1 MSSKQNV
8 IEFEGVEFKCFS
20 LIEYSSLIEL
30 LRLLAKKYKSVDDK
44 IAILD
49 QRMLEK
55 DKRITEL
62 EIMLKGVS
70 QSQEN
75 KFPSISDKEQEEKI
89 EDKKKEKEIEDNNL
103 EDIDILEEKKF
114 EENED
119 NNKLSE
125 PKKEENKNQNLN
137 QELDSNINK
146 SKEEEENINQNLE
159 DNKTDEEN
167 NKKEEENKKNAEEE
181 KENITEKNIEL
192 IQKEVFSP
200 SNIHIN
206 SNGGYNSGFTLDKRT
221 QDTEKEIGSGESN
234 KELINKILKKLKN
247 HDKQIN
253 DLASRSNEF
262 LVINKSINLNKRDV
276 EELEKQIKALK
287 NNISDINRKMLG
299 YNEDLE
305 KIKVKVTDFDVYDL
319 FKGGEGSDVD
329 LDAAKILV
337 KNLENKIVKKF
348 EIYDER
354 NKQMDK
360 DVFKIQEE
368 VKNSLAIVDG
378 MKNKTEKNA
387 ELLEELNQKYE
398 NKMSEIDNDIDE
410 LDNKIEI
417 ITNKINSKP
426 DFSNIKKD
434 FEKKL
439 KDLEEKLNSKL
450 DLFLSNNSNKNNENE
465 EKQNSIAK
473 NEILGLIKEL
483 RKRIGELEKFTS
495 TAIEKINAED
505 IKKRVSKLESEIN
518 KKAGKYDFQEL
529 GDRQRNLD
537 EYVKDLNFKQDSLQ
551 QFTEKV
557 RMDLAQII
565 KKIEFL
571 SGEYSKLTFNKS
583 NNDSDEALNNLDL
596 SRFLD
601 LNTFNDNKKEING
614 KFEKVRLGFE
624 DLSREIEEILSKLS
638 HTPTDKDFSEFQNII
653 KNLIDELKLTSNKK
667 YADKIETS
675 KSIKFLETQIK
686 TLHDGFLKKNEAGDN
701 WLLAKKPINNYV
713 CASCEANI
721 RGELD
726 KRTEFVPWNRYPQRD
741 DKAYRIGHGF
751 SRMLQMVNEDM
762 IRNAGDKGGYSS
774 DEDNKKNNIKG
785 INSANNNEKIVPVN
799 TSVKLPKVTRK
810 KPLLSGNSITEPN
823 NNNNISNGNGVS
835 PYDDVENGDNSEN
848 NRVQIMR
855 VVRKNKIHSESS
867 VRDNIF
873 KNNENNSMSIKKNSD
888 NMNSINI
895 NETEH

>member
-1 MSSKQNV
+1 M
-8 IEFEGVEFKCFS
+8 
-20 LIEYSSLIEL
+20 
-30 LRLLAKKYKSVDDK
+30 
-44 IAILD
+44 
-49 QRMLEK
+49 
-55 DKRITEL
+55 
-62 EIMLKGVS
+62 
-70 QSQEN
+70 
-75 KFPSISDKEQEEKI
+75 
-89 EDKKKEKEIEDNNL
+89 
-103 EDIDILEEKKF
+103 
-114 EENED
+114 
-119 NNKLSE
+119 
-125 PKKEENKNQNLN
+125 
-137 QELDSNINK
+137 
-146 SKEEEENINQNLE
+146 
-159 DNKTDEEN
+159 
-167 NKKEEENKKNAEEE
+167 
-181 KENITEKNIEL
+181 
-192 IQKEVFSP
+192 
-200 SNIHIN
+200 
-206 SNGGYNSGFTLDKRT
+206 
-221 QDTEKEIGSGESN
+221 
-234 KELINKILKKLKN
+234 KN

-571 SGEYSKLTFNKS
+571 SGEYSKLAFNKS

-762 IRNAGDKGGYSS
+762 IKNAGEKGGYSS
-774 DEDNKKNNIKG
+774 DEDNKKSNIKG
-785 INSANNNEKIVPVN
+785 IYSANNNEKIVPVN

-895 NETEH
+895 NENEN